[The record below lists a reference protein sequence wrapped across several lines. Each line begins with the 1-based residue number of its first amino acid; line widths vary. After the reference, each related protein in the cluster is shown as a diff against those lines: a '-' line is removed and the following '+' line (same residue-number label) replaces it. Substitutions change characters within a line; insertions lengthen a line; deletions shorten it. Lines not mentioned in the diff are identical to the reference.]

1 MSFDVLCLRPEADF
15 IRAGATLS
23 PELGVL
29 YRAADDSDVPDLVKS
44 ARALVIPAVGGKIP
58 SPWFEGTQLQLVQV
72 TGAGLDRL
80 DQTELKKLGI
90 PVANVPAGSNSAVAE
105 YAVAAAIVLL
115 RRMVWA
121 DKEIRHGNYKSFR
134 ARMVS
139 DNLMGLD
146 GICVGIVGL
155 GVIGM
160 AVAQAFHKLGCR
172 ICYYDPAPRDPAA
185 AAAISARSLPLDDLL
200 KAADVVSLHVPLL
213 PLTRGLI
220 GEGQLASM
228 KPGSVLIHASRGGVV
243 DELALAES
251 LSSGHLGGAAVDVYS
266 TEPPAAESP
275 LLQIKGEAGARLLLT
290 PHIAG
295 VTRQSAAF
303 LCQSAWSNVE
313 RVLIHRQP
321 PLNRAY

>member
-1 MSFDVLCLRPEADF
+1 MSCDVLCLRPEADF
-15 IRAGATLS
+15 IRAGATLP
-23 PELGVL
+23 PELSVL
-29 YRAADDSDVPDLVKS
+29 YRAADDSDVPDLMKA

-58 SPWFEGTQLQLVQV
+58 PPWFEGTHLQLVQV

-80 DQTELKKLGI
+80 DQTELKRLGI

-105 YAVAAAIVLL
+105 YAVASAVILL
-115 RRMVWA
+115 RRLAWA
-121 DKEIRHGNYKSFR
+121 DQEIRRGNYKSFR

-139 DNLMGLD
+139 DNLMGLE
-146 GICVGIVGL
+146 GIWVGIVGL
-155 GVIGM
+155 GVIGL

-172 ICYYDPAPRDPAA
+172 ICYHDPAPRDASAA
-185 AAAISARSLPLDDLL
+185 ASISAKSLALDDLL
-200 KAADVVSLHVPLL
+200 KTADVVSLHVPLL
-213 PLTRGLI
+213 PVTRGLI
-220 GEGQLASM
+220 GEGQLAGM
-228 KPGSVLIHASRGGVV
+228 KPGAVLIHASRGAVV
-243 DELALAES
+243 DELALSQS

-266 TEPPAAESP
+266 DEPPAAENP
-275 LLQIKGEAGARLLLT
+275 LLQLKGEAGARLLLT

-313 RVLIHRQP
+313 RVLIHGQP